1 MCLVKV
7 LCIKKFCPKKPAA
20 MLISNTYILHTKLV
34 HVDSICTL
42 TMYLVPIITITTIS
56 YLM

>member
-7 LCIKKFCPKKPAA
+7 LCIKKFLPQN
-20 MLISNTYILHTKLV
+20 IGSNVDFKYLLHTKLV

-42 TMYLVPIITITTIS
+42 TMYLVLIITITTIS
-56 YLM
+56 YLT